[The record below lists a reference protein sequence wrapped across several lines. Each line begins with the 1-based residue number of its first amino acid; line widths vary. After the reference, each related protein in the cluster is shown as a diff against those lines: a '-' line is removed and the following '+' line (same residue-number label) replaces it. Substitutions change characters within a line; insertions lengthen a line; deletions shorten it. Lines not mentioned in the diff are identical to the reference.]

1 MTAMSERSVRAGQGL
16 CAWWSR
22 LSESNRRPIHYEP
35 ADPTSA
41 DVAQVRKPLVTGPT
55 RTSADTGG
63 QPATETRSETTTTI
77 AAPRLHP
84 HADEPGGR
92 SSADGYE

>member
-1 MTAMSERSVRAGQGL
+1 MGHQF
-16 CAWWSR
+16 
-22 LSESNRRPIHYEP
+22 RRPNSQKAQVRLGAACRNRTDDLFITSQ
-35 ADPTSA
+35 PTPRPLTS
-41 DVAQVRKPLVTGPT
+41 AQVRKPLVTGPT